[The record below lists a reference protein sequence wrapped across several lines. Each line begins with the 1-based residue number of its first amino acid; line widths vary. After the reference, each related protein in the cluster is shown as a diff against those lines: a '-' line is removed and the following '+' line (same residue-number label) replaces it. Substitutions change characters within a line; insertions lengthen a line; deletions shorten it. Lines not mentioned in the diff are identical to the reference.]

1 MQRPA
6 GTLGPVDHSDAGESE
21 PTGEGDPGDTEP
33 VTALARWRR
42 NTASGA
48 LLTAVGVGLREVFE
62 PHRDEVAIVHEAPGE
77 PPGDQEVELHFDP
90 DHPERTWAVI
100 RTWAEDP
107 DPDNEDD

>member
-1 MQRPA
+1 MDPPD
-6 GTLGPVDHSDAGESE
+6 TSDGAETADTS
-21 PTGEGDPGDTEP
+21 DTEP

-48 LLTAVGVGLREVFE
+48 ILSAVGLGLREVFE
-62 PHRDEVAIVHEAPGE
+62 PQRDEVAIVHEAAGE

-107 DPDNEDD
+107 DVDDDDA